1 MESFCECAGH
11 YEWSMR
17 HVKWLRANGCPWDE
31 ATTEYAK
38 TEEIYLWA
46 TQNGCP
52 KENGCLVGGHSPRYE
67 W

>member
-1 MESFCECAGH
+1 
-11 YEWSMR
+11 MR
-17 HVKWLRANGCPWDE
+17 HVEWLRANGCPWDE

>member
-1 MESFCECAGH
+1 MSR
-11 YEWSMR
+11 YEWSIR

-38 TEEIYLWA
+38 TEEFYLWA

-52 KENGCLVGGHSPRYE
+52 KENGCLVGKIALFMNGNFDTLK